1 MLGGPQ
7 VLGKIV
13 RIEEARALGVLPQVP
28 PAPPIQQPMGQVQQ
42 SGYQGQPQ
50 AQLPQAQE
58 QHIRSIARPASQQGP
73 PGQVPGQGQMTNIGN
88 ADMSMSSQQSVH
100 LSGDV
105 SQTPRQP
112 GTPQQHRPGSSATGT
127 ETGTPMIQPAMPP
140 MSGLPGAGPSMAS
153 QVNPATALPLGMR
166 APVDQGVPGGPGG
179 HPYAG
184 SHGMS
189 MSNGAMGDAQGAM
202 GPVSAATSG
211 RAAYSSAH
219 SCRDCPSGLWRVL
232 AGGVEPRNA
241 DHGLQDANG
250 PLPQPGQLGL
260 PESAYYQPLMDED
273 IKEMERV
280 MRIDHEYQERFAQQ
294 QEWTK
299 AELGK
304 LMDDLLG
311 LSVPGEADSKPRRL
325 GPKLQWWERGDPEIE
340 MEKARRLLNPEQD
353 ASEIRFEP
361 FRVVFPRQRE
371 LEMSKGTR
379 GPRPTINLSKTELE
393 RVASEDEW
401 LVPIRLEIDYEQYK
415 LRETFTWNANDR
427 QLSVQAFAANLC
439 EDYGLPPETFVN
451 LISDSMHAQLVE
463 IGESEGRRAR

>member
-1 MLGGPQ
+1 
-7 VLGKIV
+7 
-13 RIEEARALGVLPQVP
+13 
-28 PAPPIQQPMGQVQQ
+28 
-42 SGYQGQPQ
+42 
-50 AQLPQAQE
+50 
-58 QHIRSIARPASQQGP
+58 
-73 PGQVPGQGQMTNIGN
+73 
-88 ADMSMSSQQSVH
+88 
-100 LSGDV
+100 
-105 SQTPRQP
+105 
-112 GTPQQHRPGSSATGT
+112 
-127 ETGTPMIQPAMPP
+127 MP
-140 MSGLPGAGPSMAS
+140 
-153 QVNPATALPLGMR
+153 
-166 APVDQGVPGGPGG
+166 
-179 HPYAG
+179 
-184 SHGMS
+184 
-189 MSNGAMGDAQGAM
+189 MSNGAMGDAQGSM
-202 GPVSAATSG
+202 GPVSAAELNLGGPDMIPRPPVQGGDGQGGQLTQMPSAVPNPQQQVAVQPAPPPAP
-211 RAAYSSAH
+211 AAAVPPVY
-219 SCRDCPSGLWRVL
+219 
-232 AGGVEPRNA
+232 GGSLPAVSNLGTQITGYNTRM
-241 DHGLQDANG
+241 G

-260 PESAYYQPLMDED
+260 PESAYYQPLTDED

-299 AELGK
+299 TELGK

-311 LSVPGEADSKPRRL
+311 LSVPGEVDSKPSRL

-401 LVPIRLEIDYEQYK
+401 LVPIRLEIDHEQYK

-451 LISDSMHAQLVE
+451 LI
-463 IGESEGRRAR
+463 